1 VRVSVTSV
9 LRRYAAAVTIFFVAA
24 SPGAAL
30 AAGHKTKTKPPT
42 RAEIN
47 AALHASR
54 DLWATI
60 NICDTAVHPNA
71 IGVRGSMPGTGQPG
85 DMYMRFRVQYYTAA
99 DKTWH
104 FIDQGG
110 DSGWVKVGSAKYRT
124 RQSGYTFTFQPP
136 AGGGF
141 WTMRGVVSYQW
152 RSGSK
157 VLFQAR
163 KNTVHGHKDAVGG
176 DPAGTS
182 LGLCTIS

>member
-9 LRRYAAAVTIFFVAA
+9 LRRYAAAVTIFFVALSA
-24 SPGAAL
+24 GPAL
-30 AAGHKTKTKPPT
+30 AARKTKPKAPT
-42 RAEIN
+42 RAQIN
-47 AALHASR
+47 AALHQSS

-60 NICDTAVHPNA
+60 NICDTPSYPNA
-71 IGVRGSMPGTGQPG
+71 IGVRGSMPGTGMAG
-85 DMYMRFRVQYYTAA
+85 EMYMRFRIQYYTAA

-110 DSGWVKVGSAKYRT
+110 DSGWVKVGSSKYRV

-152 RSGSK
+152 RNGSK
-157 VLFQAR
+157 VSFQAK